1 MITWMKLEGITLSR
15 INQAEKDK
23 YCVISLMCGLLKK
36 RKIKLT
42 ETEENRGFQGLRRW
56 EDGALLVLR
65 YQLSYKMNK
74 LWRFLFV
81 VFSCVILFV

>member
-1 MITWMKLEGITLSR
+1 MITWVKLEGITLSR
-15 INQAEKDK
+15 INQVEKDK

-42 ETEENRGFQGLRRW
+42 ETEGNRGFQGLRHW
-56 EDGALLVLR
+56 EDAALLVLR